1 MIIPITALY
10 AALLVAVFVVL
21 TVRIGLARGKTGI
34 SMLDGGNEQVLVAMR
49 RHGNFIEH
57 VPLLLVLMAIF
68 EVNDGS
74 AVFLHVVG
82 IALVICRIAHPFGLR
97 NDRPQTPMRMLGE
110 GGTFLVTIALGLAV
124 LWQGLSAL

>member
-21 TVRIGLARGKTGI
+21 TVRIGLARGRTGI
-34 SMLDGGNEQVLVAMR
+34 SMLDGGNEQVLVDMR

-57 VPLLLVLMAIF
+57 VPLLLILMAIV
-68 EVNDGS
+68 EINDGS
-74 AVFLHVVG
+74 PVFLHIVG

-97 NDRPQTPMRMLGE
+97 HDRAQTPI
-110 GGTFLVTIALGLAV
+110 VYLA
-124 LWQGLSAL
+124 QRGRFS

>member
-57 VPLLLVLMAIF
+57 VPLLLVLMAII
-68 EVNDGS
+68 EINDGS

-97 NDRPQTPMRMLGE
+97 HDRAQTPMRMLGA
-110 GGTFLVTIALGLAV
+110 GGTFLVTIALGLGV
-124 LWQGLSAL
+124 LWQGLGAL

>member
-10 AALLVAVFVVL
+10 AALLVAVFVFL
-21 TVRIGLARGKTGI
+21 TVRIGLARGRTGI
-34 SMLDGGNEQVLVAMR
+34 SMLDGGNEQVLVDMR

-57 VPLLLVLMAIF
+57 VPLLLILMAII

-74 AVFLHVVG
+74 PVFLHIVG
-82 IALVICRIAHPFGLR
+82 VALVICRIAHPFGLR
-97 NDRPQTPMRMLGE
+97 HDRARTPMRFLGA
-110 GGTFLVTIALGLAV
+110 GGTFLVTVALGLMV

>member
-1 MIIPITALY
+1 MVTPITALY

-21 TVRIGLARGKTGI
+21 SVRIGLARGKTGI
-34 SMLDGGNEQVLVAMR
+34 SMLDGGNEQVLVDMR

-57 VPLLLVLMAIF
+57 VPLLLVLMAII

-74 AVFLHVVG
+74 PAFLHLVG
-82 IALVICRIAHPFGLR
+82 IALVICRIAHPLGLR
-97 NDRPQTPMRMLGE
+97 NDRVQTPLRFLGA
-110 GGTFLVTIALGLAV
+110 GGTFLVTIVLGVMV